1 VQQNIFGKKKEG
13 EEEEKDG
20 GVARAVGGI
29 QEGEAGEQYGTI
41 CPWVVCRH
49 CCIRKQNPTG
59 C

>member
-29 QEGEAGEQYGTI
+29 QKGEAS
-41 CPWVVCRH
+41 
-49 CCIRKQNPTG
+49 KK
-59 C
+59 